1 MKLPLRIALIVL
13 LTLASGFYVF
23 PWESFG
29 ISVPSWVQ
37 PYKYGLDLHGGV
49 ELDYKVDLS
58 LVKDANKGNKIP
70 VNETSIVESLKTIV
84 DRRVNGL
91 GLAEPTIQ
99 TANYGGES
107 HIIVQIPTQDY
118 GNVSEEEKQKKSTVD
133 IARAKETIGKVV
145 QLEFREEKKE
155 ITDADRAERKGIAD
169 NVLMELQ
176 TTPFETI
183 GAKYRDQYEN
193 VGYYIGTGVLR
204 DEAKFEGYENVT
216 TFPYRSGV
224 MKTLTN
230 VRFGSGMVKTGD
242 PGYAIVELRGITS
255 ASGAKEKEYSYAFIF
270 VDERPSLWAPA
281 KTADGKILNDKYLN
295 RAGVSLTQAGRPQV
309 DLIFNDEG
317 KKIFAELTKRLI
329 GKQIAIYVGGQML
342 TAPTVQS
349 VIPDGRAVI
358 TGDYT
363 MQWAQELANNI
374 TTGIVPAPIYR
385 TSERTIDAKIGA
397 NALHQ
402 ILVAGLIG
410 LIAIVLFLTMFYRVS
425 GLLAG
430 MALIVYS
437 LILIALVKFFGIV
450 LTLASIAWVILS
462 IGLAIDANIL
472 IFERMKEALRDNLP
486 LERATLIG
494 FEKSW
499 SAIWDSH
506 ITSFTSA
513 AILYIFGISLIKG
526 FGLMLGLGILL
537 SLFTAMW
544 ISRILIIA
552 VGRTA
557 LGKNTELFVG
567 MKKESK

>member
-118 GNVSEEEKQKKSTVD
+118 GNVSEEEKQKKSAAD

-204 DEAKFEGYENVT
+204 DEAKFEGYKNVT

-295 RAGVSLTQAGRPQV
+295 RAGISPTQAGRPQV

-363 MQWAQELANNI
+363 MQ
-374 TTGIVPAPIYR
+374 
-385 TSERTIDAKIGA
+385 
-397 NALHQ
+397 
-402 ILVAGLIG
+402 
-410 LIAIVLFLTMFYRVS
+410 
-425 GLLAG
+425 
-430 MALIVYS
+430 
-437 LILIALVKFFGIV
+437 
-450 LTLASIAWVILS
+450 
-462 IGLAIDANIL
+462 
-472 IFERMKEALRDNLP
+472 
-486 LERATLIG
+486 
-494 FEKSW
+494 
-499 SAIWDSH
+499 
-506 ITSFTSA
+506 
-513 AILYIFGISLIKG
+513 
-526 FGLMLGLGILL
+526 
-537 SLFTAMW
+537 
-544 ISRILIIA
+544 
-552 VGRTA
+552 
-557 LGKNTELFVG
+557 
-567 MKKESK
+567 

>member
-1 MKLPLRIALIVL
+1 MLRFSHSDRGDPIFPNGIIPHNSQYNIFFLHFFTMKLPLRIALIVL

-118 GNVSEEEKQKKSTVD
+118 GNVSEEEKQKKSAAD

-204 DEAKFEGYENVT
+204 DEAKFEGYKNVT

-295 RAGVSLTQAGRPQV
+295 RAGISPTQAGRPQV

-363 MQWAQELANNI
+363 MQ
-374 TTGIVPAPIYR
+374 
-385 TSERTIDAKIGA
+385 
-397 NALHQ
+397 
-402 ILVAGLIG
+402 
-410 LIAIVLFLTMFYRVS
+410 
-425 GLLAG
+425 
-430 MALIVYS
+430 
-437 LILIALVKFFGIV
+437 
-450 LTLASIAWVILS
+450 
-462 IGLAIDANIL
+462 
-472 IFERMKEALRDNLP
+472 
-486 LERATLIG
+486 
-494 FEKSW
+494 
-499 SAIWDSH
+499 
-506 ITSFTSA
+506 
-513 AILYIFGISLIKG
+513 
-526 FGLMLGLGILL
+526 
-537 SLFTAMW
+537 
-544 ISRILIIA
+544 
-552 VGRTA
+552 
-557 LGKNTELFVG
+557 
-567 MKKESK
+567 

>member
-204 DEAKFEGYENVT
+204 DEAKFEGYKNVT

-295 RAGVSLTQAGRPQV
+295 RAGISFTQAGRPQV

-374 TTGIVPAPIYR
+374 TTGIVPAPIYL
-385 TSERTIDAKIGA
+385 TSERTIDAKIGKD
-397 NALHQ
+397 ALHQ

-410 LIAIVLFLTMFYRVS
+410 LIAIVLFLTIFYRVS